1 MFVDTV
7 IEDKSLHKPA
17 FLLGLSIAVLAFFF
31 AFNFTDTIFGEFLS
45 PVIGNPQES
54 GFFGR
59 LVVSFVLTI
68 IFVLNLL
75 LISFAK
81 LKIQILI
88 VWIELFFL
96 FLAFT
101 YSFDLNISYIF
112 KNEFFCST
120 ESARNKE
127 CIPSK
132 IGLMISKGLF
142 TTIYISAV
150 SIVIATAIAIVG
162 AIAKLSNNGFA
173 YAIAS
178 FYTSL
183 FRGLPLLLQ
192 IYLIYKGLP
201 ELGFAIGAIPS
212 GIAAL
217 SLCYGAYM
225 TEIFRAG
232 IQSIPKGQWEASRA
246 LGFKFGLIL
255 RKIILPQSIPIIVP
269 PTGNQFIAMLK
280 DSSLVSVLGIWE
292 LMFMAKK
299 IGSKDFNNLEM
310 LLTAA
315 MIYWALTIV
324 LEIIQA
330 RIERK
335 YQQKA

>member
-17 FLLGLSIAVLAFFF
+17 FLLGLSIAVLVFFF

-45 PVIGNPQES
+45 PVIGDPKES

-59 LVVSFVLTI
+59 LVVSFVLSI

-75 LISFAK
+75 AISFAK
-81 LKIQILI
+81 LRVQIFI
-88 VWIELFFL
+88 VWVELFLL
-96 FLAFT
+96 FLVFAF
-101 YSFDLNISYIF
+101 SFDLKFSFIQN
-112 KNEFFCST
+112 N
-120 ESARNKE
+120 
-127 CIPSK
+127 

-150 SIVIATAIAIVG
+150 SIAIATAIAIVG

-192 IYLIYKGLP
+192 LFLIYKGLP
-201 ELGFAIGAIPS
+201 QIGFMVDAIPS

-246 LGFKFGLIL
+246 LGFRFSLIL
-255 RKIILPQSIPIIVP
+255 RKIILPQAIPIIVP

-292 LMFMAKK
+292 LMFMARTL
-299 IGSKDFNNLEM
+299 GQRDFRHMEM

-324 LEIIQA
+324 LEMIQA

>member
-7 IEDKSLHKPA
+7 VEDKALHKPA
-17 FLLGLSIAVLAFFF
+17 FLIGLSVTVLAIFF
-31 AFNFTDTIFGEFLS
+31 AFNFTNTIFGEFLS
-45 PVIGNPQES
+45 PVIGNPEES
-54 GFFGR
+54 GLFGR
-59 LVVSFVLTI
+59 FVVSFVLSV

-75 LISFAK
+75 AISFAR

-88 VWIELFFL
+88 VWFELFLL
-96 FLAFT
+96 FLAFA
-101 YSFDLNISYIF
+101 YSFDLKMSFIQS
-112 KNEFFCST
+112 
-120 ESARNKE
+120 R
-127 CIPSK
+127 

-192 IYLIYKGLP
+192 VYLIYKGLP
-201 ELGFAIGAIPS
+201 QLGFMVDAIPS

-246 LGFKFGLIL
+246 LGFKSGLIL

-292 LMFMAKK
+292 LMYLAKAL
-299 IGSKDFNNLEM
+299 GQRDFRHMEM

-315 MIYWALTIV
+315 MIYWGLTII
-324 LEIIQA
+324 LEMIQA

-335 YQQKA
+335 YQQKT

>member
-7 IEDKSLHKPA
+7 IEDKALHKPA
-17 FLLGLSIAVLAFFF
+17 FLAGLSITVLAIFF
-31 AFNFTDTIFGEFLS
+31 AFNFTNTIFGEFLS
-45 PVIGNPQES
+45 PVIGNPEES

-59 LVVSFVLTI
+59 LAVSFVLTI
-68 IFVLNLL
+68 LFVGNLL
-75 LISFAK
+75 LISFAR

-88 VWIELFFL
+88 VWLELFLL
-96 FLAFT
+96 FLAFA
-101 YSFDLNISYIF
+101 YSFDLEIAYIF
-112 KNEFFCST
+112 SGQ
-120 ESARNKE
+120 
-127 CIPSK
+127 PSK
-132 IGLMISKGLF
+132 LGLMISKGLF

-150 SIVIATAIAIVG
+150 SIVIATVIAIVG

-192 IYLIYKGLP
+192 IYLIYMGLP
-201 ELGFAIGAIPS
+201 QLGFMIDAIPS

-232 IQSIPKGQWEASRA
+232 IQSIPRGQWEASRA
-246 LGFKFGLIL
+246 LGFPFRLIL
-255 RKIILPQSIPIIVP
+255 RKIILPQSIPLIIP

-292 LMFMAKK
+292 IMFLAKK
-299 IGSKDFNNLEM
+299 LGAKDFNHLEM

-315 MIYWALTIV
+315 MIYWILTII
-324 LEIIQA
+324 LETIQA

-335 YQQKA
+335 YQQKT

>member
-7 IEDKSLHKPA
+7 VEDKALHKPA
-17 FLLGLSIAVLAFFF
+17 FLIGLSLAVLAFFF
-31 AFNFTDTIFGEFLS
+31 AFNFTNTIFGEFLS
-45 PVIGNPQES
+45 PVIGNPEES
-54 GFFGR
+54 GLFGR
-59 LVVSFVLTI
+59 FVVSFVLSV

-75 LISFAK
+75 AISFAR

-88 VWIELFFL
+88 VWFELFLL
-96 FLAFT
+96 FLAFA
-101 YSFDLNISYIF
+101 YSFDLKLSFIQS
-112 KNEFFCST
+112 
-120 ESARNKE
+120 R
-127 CIPSK
+127 

-192 IYLIYKGLP
+192 VYLIYKGLP
-201 ELGFAIGAIPS
+201 QLGFMVDAIPS

-246 LGFKFGLIL
+246 LGFKSGLIL

-292 LMFMAKK
+292 LMYLAKTL
-299 IGSKDFNNLEM
+299 GQRDFRHMEM

-315 MIYWALTIV
+315 MIYWGLTII
-324 LEIIQA
+324 LEMIQA

-335 YQQKA
+335 YQQKT

>member
-7 IEDKSLHKPA
+7 IEDKALHKPA
-17 FLLGLSIAVLAFFF
+17 FLAGLSITVLAIFF
-31 AFNFTDTIFGEFLS
+31 AFNFTNTIFGEFLS
-45 PVIGNPQES
+45 PVIGNPEES

-59 LVVSFVLTI
+59 LAVSFVLTI
-68 IFVLNLL
+68 LFVGNLL
-75 LISFAK
+75 LISFAR

-88 VWIELFFL
+88 VWLELFLL
-96 FLAFT
+96 FLAFA
-101 YSFDLNISYIF
+101 YSFDLEIAYIF
-112 KNEFFCST
+112 SGQ
-120 ESARNKE
+120 
-127 CIPSK
+127 PSK
-132 IGLMISKGLF
+132 LGLMISKGLF

-150 SIVIATAIAIVG
+150 SIVIATVIAIVG

-192 IYLIYKGLP
+192 IYLIYMGLP
-201 ELGFAIGAIPS
+201 QLGFMIDAIPS

-246 LGFKFGLIL
+246 LGFPFRLIL
-255 RKIILPQSIPIIVP
+255 RKIILPQSIPLIIP

-292 LMFMAKK
+292 IMFLAKK
-299 IGSKDFNNLEM
+299 LGAKDFNHLEM

-315 MIYWALTIV
+315 MIYWILTII
-324 LEIIQA
+324 LETIQA

-335 YQQKA
+335 YQQKT

>member
-7 IEDKSLHKPA
+7 VEDKALHKPA
-17 FLLGLSIAVLAFFF
+17 FLFGLSIAVLAIFFT
-31 AFNFTDTIFGEFLS
+31 FNFTNTIFGEFLS
-45 PVIGNPQES
+45 PVIGNPEKS

-59 LVVSFVLTI
+59 LAVSFVLTI
-68 IFVLNLL
+68 LFVANLL
-75 LISFAK
+75 LISFAR

-88 VWIELFFL
+88 VWIELFLL
-96 FLAFT
+96 FLAFA
-101 YSFDLNISYIF
+101 YSFDLEIAYIF
-112 KNEFFCST
+112 SGQ
-120 ESARNKE
+120 
-127 CIPSK
+127 PSK

-150 SIVIATAIAIVG
+150 SILIATAIAIVG

-192 IYLIYKGLP
+192 IYLIYMGLP
-201 ELGFAIGAIPS
+201 QLGFMIDAIPS

-246 LGFKFGLIL
+246 LGFPFGLIL
-255 RKIILPQSIPIIVP
+255 RKIILPQSIPLIIP

-292 LMFMAKK
+292 IMFLAKK
-299 IGSKDFNNLEM
+299 LGAKDFNHLEM

-315 MIYWALTIV
+315 MIYWLLTII
-324 LEIIQA
+324 LEMIQA

-335 YQQKA
+335 YQQKT

>member
-7 IEDKSLHKPA
+7 VEDKALHKPA
-17 FLLGLSIAVLAFFF
+17 FLIGLSVAVLAFFF
-31 AFNFTDTIFGEFLS
+31 AFNFTNTIFGEFLS
-45 PVIGNPQES
+45 PVIGNPEES
-54 GFFGR
+54 GLFGR
-59 LVVSFVLTI
+59 FVVSFVLSV

-75 LISFAK
+75 AISFAR

-88 VWIELFFL
+88 VWFELFLL
-96 FLAFT
+96 FRAFA
-101 YSFDLNISYIF
+101 YSFDLKLSFIQS
-112 KNEFFCST
+112 
-120 ESARNKE
+120 R
-127 CIPSK
+127 

-192 IYLIYKGLP
+192 VYLIYKGLP
-201 ELGFAIGAIPS
+201 QLGFMVDAIPS

-246 LGFKFGLIL
+246 LGFKSGLIL

-292 LMFMAKK
+292 LMYLAKTL
-299 IGSKDFNNLEM
+299 GQRDFRHMEM

-315 MIYWALTIV
+315 MIYWGLTII
-324 LEIIQA
+324 LEMIQA

-335 YQQKA
+335 YQQKT

>member
-7 IEDKSLHKPA
+7 IEDKALHKPA
-17 FLLGLSIAVLAFFF
+17 FLAGLSITVLAIFF
-31 AFNFTDTIFGEFLS
+31 AFNFTNTIFGELLS
-45 PVIGNPQES
+45 PVIGNPEES

-59 LVVSFVLTI
+59 LAVSFVLTI
-68 IFVLNLL
+68 LFVGNLL

-88 VWIELFFL
+88 VWLELFLL
-96 FLAFT
+96 FLAFA
-101 YSFDLNISYIF
+101 YSFDLEIAYIF
-112 KNEFFCST
+112 SGQ
-120 ESARNKE
+120 
-127 CIPSK
+127 PSK
-132 IGLMISKGLF
+132 LGLMISKGLF

-150 SIVIATAIAIVG
+150 SIVIATVIAIVG

-192 IYLIYKGLP
+192 IYLIYMGLP
-201 ELGFAIGAIPS
+201 QLGFMIDAIPS

-246 LGFKFGLIL
+246 LGFPFRLIL
-255 RKIILPQSIPIIVP
+255 RKIILPQSIPLIIP

-292 LMFMAKK
+292 IMFLAKK
-299 IGSKDFNNLEM
+299 LGAKDFNHLEM

-315 MIYWALTIV
+315 MIYWVLTII
-324 LEIIQA
+324 LEMIQA
-330 RIERK
+330 RIERR
-335 YQQKA
+335 YQQKT

>member
-7 IEDKSLHKPA
+7 VEDKALHKPV
-17 FLLGLSIAVLAFFF
+17 FLIGLSVTVLAFFF
-31 AFNFTDTIFGEFLS
+31 AFNFTNTIFGEFLS
-45 PVIGNPQES
+45 PVIGNPEES
-54 GFFGR
+54 GLFGR
-59 LVVSFVLTI
+59 LVVSFVLSV

-75 LISFAK
+75 AISFAR
-81 LKIQILI
+81 LKVQILI
-88 VWIELFFL
+88 VWFELFLL
-96 FLAFT
+96 FLAFA
-101 YSFDLNISYIF
+101 YSFDLKLSFIQS
-112 KNEFFCST
+112 
-120 ESARNKE
+120 R
-127 CIPSK
+127 

-192 IYLIYKGLP
+192 VYLIYKGLP
-201 ELGFAIGAIPS
+201 QLGFMVDAIPS

-246 LGFKFGLIL
+246 LGFKSGLIL

-292 LMFMAKK
+292 LMYLAKTL
-299 IGSKDFNNLEM
+299 GQRDFRHMEM

-315 MIYWALTIV
+315 MIYWGLTII
-324 LEIIQA
+324 LEMIQA

-335 YQQKA
+335 YQQKT

>member
-7 IEDKSLHKPA
+7 VEDKALHKPV
-17 FLLGLSIAVLAFFF
+17 FLIGLSVTVLAFFF
-31 AFNFTDTIFGEFLS
+31 AFNFTNTIFGEFLS
-45 PVIGNPQES
+45 PVIGNPEES
-54 GFFGR
+54 GLFGR
-59 LVVSFVLTI
+59 FVVSFVLSV

-75 LISFAK
+75 AISFAR
-81 LKIQILI
+81 LKVQILI
-88 VWIELFFL
+88 VWFELFLL
-96 FLAFT
+96 FLAFA
-101 YSFDLNISYIF
+101 YSFDLKLSFIQS
-112 KNEFFCST
+112 
-120 ESARNKE
+120 R
-127 CIPSK
+127 

-192 IYLIYKGLP
+192 VYLIYKGLTQ
-201 ELGFAIGAIPS
+201 LGFMVDAIPS

-246 LGFKFGLIL
+246 LGFKSGLIL

-292 LMFMAKK
+292 LMYLAKTL
-299 IGSKDFNNLEM
+299 GQRDFRHMEM

-315 MIYWALTIV
+315 MIYWGLTII
-324 LEIIQA
+324 LEMIQA

-335 YQQKA
+335 YQQKT

>member
-17 FLLGLSIAVLAFFF
+17 FLLGLSVAVLIFFF
-31 AFNFTDTIFGEFLS
+31 AFNFTDTVFGEFLS
-45 PVIGNPQES
+45 PVIGNPKES

-59 LVVSFVLTI
+59 LVVSFVLSA
-68 IFVLNLL
+68 IFVLNLFA
-75 LISFAK
+75 ISFAR
-81 LKIQILI
+81 LRVQIFI
-88 VWIELFFL
+88 VWIELFLL
-96 FLAFT
+96 FLAFAF
-101 YSFDLNISYIF
+101 SFDLKFSFIQ
-112 KNEFFCST
+112 
-120 ESARNKE
+120 
-127 CIPSK
+127 SK
-132 IGLMISKGLF
+132 IGLMVSKGLF

-173 YAIAS
+173 YAISS

-192 IYLIYKGLP
+192 FYLIYKVLP
-201 ELGFAIGAIPS
+201 HFCFIVDVIPS
-212 GIAAL
+212 VIAAL

-246 LGFKFGLIL
+246 LGFRFSLIL
-255 RKIILPQSIPIIVP
+255 RKIILPQAIPIIVP
-269 PTGNQFIAMLK
+269 PTGNQFIVMLK

-292 LMFMAKK
+292 LMYMAKTL
-299 IGSKDFNNLEM
+299 GQRDFRHMEM

-315 MIYWALTIV
+315 MIYWGLTII

-330 RIERK
+330 RIERR

>member
-7 IEDKSLHKPA
+7 VEDKALHKPA
-17 FLLGLSIAVLAFFF
+17 FLIGLSVTVLAIFF
-31 AFNFTDTIFGEFLS
+31 AFNFTNTIFGEFLS
-45 PVIGNPQES
+45 PVIGNPEES
-54 GFFGR
+54 GLFGR
-59 LVVSFVLTI
+59 FVVSFVLSV
-68 IFVLNLL
+68 IFVLNFLA
-75 LISFAK
+75 ISFAR

-88 VWIELFFL
+88 VWFELFLL
-96 FLAFT
+96 FLAFA
-101 YSFDLNISYIF
+101 YSFDLKMSFIQS
-112 KNEFFCST
+112 
-120 ESARNKE
+120 R
-127 CIPSK
+127 

-192 IYLIYKGLP
+192 VYLIYKGLP
-201 ELGFAIGAIPS
+201 QLGFMVDAIPS

-246 LGFKFGLIL
+246 LGFKSGLIL

-292 LMFMAKK
+292 LMYLAKTL
-299 IGSKDFNNLEM
+299 GQRDFRHMEM

-315 MIYWALTIV
+315 MIYWGLTII
-324 LEIIQA
+324 LEMIQA

-335 YQQKA
+335 YEQKT

>member
-7 IEDKSLHKPA
+7 VEDKALHKPA
-17 FLLGLSIAVLAFFF
+17 FLVGLSVTVLAFFF
-31 AFNFTDTIFGEFLS
+31 AFNFTNTIFGEFLS
-45 PVIGNPQES
+45 PVIGNPEES
-54 GFFGR
+54 GLFGR
-59 LVVSFVLTI
+59 LVVSFVLSV

-75 LISFAK
+75 AISFARIK
-81 LKIQILI
+81 VQIFI
-88 VWIELFFL
+88 VWIELFLL
-96 FLAFT
+96 FLAFA
-101 YSFDLNISYIF
+101 YSFDLKLSFIQS
-112 KNEFFCST
+112 
-120 ESARNKE
+120 R
-127 CIPSK
+127 

-192 IYLIYKGLP
+192 VYLAYKGLP
-201 ELGFAIGAIPS
+201 QLGFMVDAIPS

-246 LGFKFGLIL
+246 LGFKSGLIL

-292 LMFMAKK
+292 LMYLAKTL
-299 IGSKDFNNLEM
+299 GQRDFRHMEM

-315 MIYWALTIV
+315 MIYWGLTII
-324 LEIIQA
+324 LEMIQA

-335 YQQKA
+335 YQQKT

>member
-7 IEDKSLHKPA
+7 VEDKALHKPA
-17 FLLGLSIAVLAFFF
+17 FLIGLSLTVLAIFF
-31 AFNFTDTIFGEFLS
+31 AFNFTNTIFGEFLS
-45 PVIGNPQES
+45 PVIGNPEES
-54 GFFGR
+54 GLFGR
-59 LVVSFVLTI
+59 FVVSFVLSV

-75 LISFAK
+75 AISFARI
-81 LKIQILI
+81 KIQILI
-88 VWIELFFL
+88 VWFELFLL
-96 FLAFT
+96 FLAFA
-101 YSFDLNISYIF
+101 YSFDLKMSFIQS
-112 KNEFFCST
+112 
-120 ESARNKE
+120 R
-127 CIPSK
+127 

-192 IYLIYKGLP
+192 VYLIYKGLP
-201 ELGFAIGAIPS
+201 QLGFMVDAIPS

-246 LGFKFGLIL
+246 LGFKSGLIL

-292 LMFMAKK
+292 LMYLAKTL
-299 IGSKDFNNLEM
+299 GQRDFRHMEM

-315 MIYWALTIV
+315 MIYWGLTII
-324 LEIIQA
+324 LEMIQA

-335 YQQKA
+335 YQQKT

>member
-17 FLLGLSIAVLAFFF
+17 FILGLSVAVLIFFF
-31 AFNFTDTIFGEFLS
+31 AFNFTDTVFGELLS
-45 PVIGNPQES
+45 PVIGNPKES

-59 LVVSFVLTI
+59 LVVSFVLSA
-68 IFVLNLL
+68 IFVLNLFA
-75 LISFAK
+75 ISFAR
-81 LKIQILI
+81 LRVQIFI
-88 VWIELFFL
+88 VWIELFLL
-96 FLAFT
+96 FLAFAF
-101 YSFDLNISYIF
+101 SFDLKFSFIQ
-112 KNEFFCST
+112 
-120 ESARNKE
+120 
-127 CIPSK
+127 SK
-132 IGLMISKGLF
+132 IGLMVSKGLF

-192 IYLIYKGLP
+192 VYLIYKGLP
-201 ELGFAIGAIPS
+201 QLGFMVDAIPS

-246 LGFKFGLIL
+246 LGFRFSLIL
-255 RKIILPQSIPIIVP
+255 RKIILPQAIPIIVP

-292 LMFMAKK
+292 LMYMAKTL
-299 IGSKDFNNLEM
+299 GQRDFRHMEM

-315 MIYWALTIV
+315 MIYWGLTII
-324 LEIIQA
+324 LEMIQA

-335 YQQKA
+335 YQQKT

>member
-7 IEDKSLHKPA
+7 IEDKALHKPV
-17 FLLGLSIAVLAFFF
+17 FLFYLSITVLAIFF
-31 AFNFTDTIFGEFLS
+31 AFNFTNTIFGEFLS
-45 PVIGNPQES
+45 PVIGVPEES
-54 GFFGR
+54 GLFGR
-59 LVVSFVLTI
+59 FVVSFVLST

-75 LISFAK
+75 LISFTR

-88 VWIELFFL
+88 VWIELFLL
-96 FLAFT
+96 FLAFA
-101 YSFDLNISYIF
+101 YSFDLKLSFIQS
-112 KNEFFCST
+112 
-120 ESARNKE
+120 R
-127 CIPSK
+127 

-173 YAIAS
+173 YAIAT

-192 IYLIYKGLP
+192 VYLIYKGLP
-201 ELGFAIGAIPS
+201 QLGFMVDAIPS
-212 GIAAL
+212 GITAL

-255 RKIILPQSIPIIVP
+255 RKIILPQAIPIIVP

-292 LMFMAKK
+292 LMYLAKTL
-299 IGSKDFNNLEM
+299 GQRDFRHMEM

-315 MIYWALTIV
+315 MIYWGLTII
-324 LEIIQA
+324 LEMIQA
-330 RIERK
+330 RIEKK
-335 YQQKA
+335 YQQKT

>member
-7 IEDKSLHKPA
+7 IEDKALHKPV
-17 FLLGLSIAVLAFFF
+17 FLFYLSITVLAIFF
-31 AFNFTDTIFGEFLS
+31 AFNFTNTIFGEFLS
-45 PVIGNPQES
+45 PVIGVPEES
-54 GFFGR
+54 GLFGR
-59 LVVSFVLTI
+59 FVVSFVLST

-75 LISFAK
+75 LISFTR

-88 VWIELFFL
+88 VWLVLFLL
-96 FLAFT
+96 FLAFA
-101 YSFDLNISYIF
+101 YSFDLKLSFIQS
-112 KNEFFCST
+112 
-120 ESARNKE
+120 R
-127 CIPSK
+127 

-173 YAIAS
+173 YAIAT

-192 IYLIYKGLP
+192 VYLIYKGLP
-201 ELGFAIGAIPS
+201 QLGFMVDAIPS
-212 GIAAL
+212 GITAL

-255 RKIILPQSIPIIVP
+255 RKIILPQAIPIIVP

-292 LMFMAKK
+292 LMYLAKTL
-299 IGSKDFNNLEM
+299 GQRDFRHMEM

-315 MIYWALTIV
+315 MIYWGLTII
-324 LEIIQA
+324 LEMIQA
-330 RIERK
+330 RIEKK
-335 YQQKA
+335 YQQKT

>member
-7 IEDKSLHKPA
+7 IEDKALHKPA
-17 FLLGLSIAVLAFFF
+17 FLAGLSITVLAIFF
-31 AFNFTDTIFGEFLS
+31 AFNFTNTIFGEFLS
-45 PVIGNPQES
+45 PVIGNPEES

-59 LVVSFVLTI
+59 LAVSFVLTI
-68 IFVLNLL
+68 LFVGNLL
-75 LISFAK
+75 LISFAR

-88 VWIELFFL
+88 VWLELFLL
-96 FLAFT
+96 FLAFA
-101 YSFDLNISYIF
+101 YSFDLEIAYIF
-112 KNEFFCST
+112 SGQ
-120 ESARNKE
+120 
-127 CIPSK
+127 PSK
-132 IGLMISKGLF
+132 LGLMISKGLF

-150 SIVIATAIAIVG
+150 SIVIATVIAIVG

-192 IYLIYKGLP
+192 IYLIYMGLP
-201 ELGFAIGAIPS
+201 QLGFMIDAIPS

-246 LGFKFGLIL
+246 LGFPFRLIL
-255 RKIILPQSIPIIVP
+255 RKIILPQSIPLIIP

-292 LMFMAKK
+292 IMFLAKK
-299 IGSKDFNNLEM
+299 LGAKDFNHLEM

-315 MIYWALTIV
+315 MIYWILTII
-324 LEIIQA
+324 LETIQA
-330 RIERK
+330 RIERR
-335 YQQKA
+335 YQQKT

>member
-7 IEDKSLHKPA
+7 VEDKALHKPA
-17 FLLGLSIAVLAFFF
+17 FLIGLSVAVLAFFF
-31 AFNFTDTIFGEFLS
+31 AFNFTNTIFGEFLS
-45 PVIGNPQES
+45 PVIGKPEES
-54 GFFGR
+54 GLFGR
-59 LVVSFVLTI
+59 FVVSFVLSV

-75 LISFAK
+75 AISFAR

-88 VWIELFFL
+88 VWFELFLL
-96 FLAFT
+96 FLAFA
-101 YSFDLNISYIF
+101 YSFDLKLSFIQS
-112 KNEFFCST
+112 
-120 ESARNKE
+120 R
-127 CIPSK
+127 

-192 IYLIYKGLP
+192 VYLIYKGLP
-201 ELGFAIGAIPS
+201 QLGFMVDAIPS

-246 LGFKFGLIL
+246 LGFKSGLIL

-292 LMFMAKK
+292 LMYLAKTL
-299 IGSKDFNNLEM
+299 GQRDFRHMEM

-315 MIYWALTIV
+315 MIYWGLTII
-324 LEIIQA
+324 LEMIQA

-335 YQQKA
+335 YQQKT

>member
-7 IEDKSLHKPA
+7 VEDKALHKPA
-17 FLLGLSIAVLAFFF
+17 FLIGLSVAVLAFFF
-31 AFNFTDTIFGEFLS
+31 AFNFTNTIFGEFLS
-45 PVIGNPQES
+45 PVIGNPEES
-54 GFFGR
+54 GLFGR
-59 LVVSFVLTI
+59 FVVSFVLSV

-75 LISFAK
+75 AISFAR

-88 VWIELFFL
+88 VWFELFLL
-96 FLAFT
+96 FLAFA
-101 YSFDLNISYIF
+101 YSFDLKLSFIQS
-112 KNEFFCST
+112 
-120 ESARNKE
+120 R
-127 CIPSK
+127 

-192 IYLIYKGLP
+192 VYLIYKGLP
-201 ELGFAIGAIPS
+201 QLGFMVDAIPS

-232 IQSIPKGQWEASRA
+232 IQSLPLTFRDA
-246 LGFKFGLIL
+246 L
-255 RKIILPQSIPIIVP
+255 
-269 PTGNQFIAMLK
+269 N
-280 DSSLVSVLGIWE
+280 SSP
-292 LMFMAKK
+292 
-299 IGSKDFNNLEM
+299 KDFSHVGAV
-310 LLTAA
+310 T
-315 MIYWALTIV
+315 
-324 LEIIQA
+324 Q
-330 RIERK
+330 
-335 YQQKA
+335 

>member
-1 MFVDTV
+1 MVYPKRFPN
-7 IEDKSLHKPA
+7 IHC
-17 FLLGLSIAVLAFFF
+17 LL
-31 AFNFTDTIFGEFLS
+31 
-45 PVIGNPQES
+45 
-54 GFFGR
+54 
-59 LVVSFVLTI
+59 
-68 IFVLNLL
+68 
-75 LISFAK
+75 
-81 LKIQILI
+81 
-88 VWIELFFL
+88 
-96 FLAFT
+96 
-101 YSFDLNISYIF
+101 
-112 KNEFFCST
+112 
-120 ESARNKE
+120 
-127 CIPSK
+127 SK
-132 IGLMISKGLF
+132 
-142 TTIYISAV
+142 TTPE
-150 SIVIATAIAIVG
+150 IATVIAIVG

-192 IYLIYKGLP
+192 VYLIYKGLP
-201 ELGFAIGAIPS
+201 QLGFMVDAIPS

-246 LGFKFGLIL
+246 LGFKSGLIL

-292 LMFMAKK
+292 LMYLAKTL
-299 IGSKDFNNLEM
+299 GQRDFRHMEM

-315 MIYWALTIV
+315 MIYWGLTII
-324 LEIIQA
+324 LEMIQA

-335 YQQKA
+335 YQQKT

>member
-7 IEDKSLHKPA
+7 IEDKALHKPA
-17 FLLGLSIAVLAFFF
+17 FLIGLSIAVLAIFFT
-31 AFNFTDTIFGEFLS
+31 FNFTNTIFGEFLS
-45 PVIGNPQES
+45 PVIGKPSES

-59 LVVSFVLTI
+59 LSVSFVLTI
-68 IFVLNLL
+68 LFVGNLL
-75 LISFAK
+75 LISFTR

-88 VWIELFFL
+88 VWIELFLL
-96 FLAFT
+96 FLAFA
-101 YSFDLNISYIF
+101 YSFDLEIAYIF
-112 KNEFFCST
+112 SG
-120 ESARNKE
+120 S
-127 CIPSK
+127 PSK

-150 SIVIATAIAIVG
+150 SIAIATAIAIVG

-192 IYLIYKGLP
+192 IYLIYMGLP
-201 ELGFAIGAIPS
+201 QLGFMIDAIPS

-246 LGFKFGLIL
+246 LGFPFGLIL
-255 RKIILPQSIPIIVP
+255 RKIILPQSIPLIIP

-292 LMFMAKK
+292 IMFLAKK
-299 IGSKDFNNLEM
+299 LGAKDFNHLEM

-315 MIYWALTIV
+315 MIYWLLTII
-324 LEIIQA
+324 LEMIQA

-335 YQQKA
+335 YQQKT

>member
-7 IEDKSLHKPA
+7 IEDKALHKPV
-17 FLLGLSIAVLAFFF
+17 FLFYLSITVLAIFF
-31 AFNFTDTIFGEFLS
+31 AFNFTNTIFGEFLS
-45 PVIGNPQES
+45 PVIGVPEES
-54 GFFGR
+54 GLFGR
-59 LVVSFVLTI
+59 FVVSFVLST

-75 LISFAK
+75 IISFTR

-88 VWIELFFL
+88 VWVELFLL
-96 FLAFT
+96 FLAFA
-101 YSFDLNISYIF
+101 YSFDLKLSFIQS
-112 KNEFFCST
+112 
-120 ESARNKE
+120 R
-127 CIPSK
+127 

-173 YAIAS
+173 YAIAT

-192 IYLIYKGLP
+192 VYLIYKGLP
-201 ELGFAIGAIPS
+201 QLGFMVDAIPS
-212 GIAAL
+212 GITAL

-255 RKIILPQSIPIIVP
+255 RKIILPQAIPIIVP

-292 LMFMAKK
+292 LMYLAKTL
-299 IGSKDFNNLEM
+299 GQRDFRHMEM

-315 MIYWALTIV
+315 MIYWGLTII
-324 LEIIQA
+324 LEMIQA
-330 RIERK
+330 RIEKK
-335 YQQKA
+335 YQQKT

>member
-7 IEDKSLHKPA
+7 IEDKALHKPA
-17 FLLGLSIAVLAFFF
+17 FLVGLSLAVLAIFF
-31 AFNFTDTIFGEFLS
+31 AFNFTNTIFGEFLS
-45 PVIGNPQES
+45 PVIGNPEES

-59 LVVSFVLTI
+59 LAVSFVLTI
-68 IFVLNLL
+68 LFVGNLL
-75 LISFAK
+75 LISFAR

-88 VWIELFFL
+88 VWLELFLL
-96 FLAFT
+96 FLAFA
-101 YSFDLNISYIF
+101 YSFDLEIAYIF
-112 KNEFFCST
+112 SGQ
-120 ESARNKE
+120 
-127 CIPSK
+127 PSK

-150 SIVIATAIAIVG
+150 SIAIATAIAIVG

-192 IYLIYKGLP
+192 IYLIYMGLP
-201 ELGFAIGAIPS
+201 QLGFMIDAIPS

-246 LGFKFGLIL
+246 LGFPFGLIL
-255 RKIILPQSIPIIVP
+255 RKIILPQSVPIIIP

-292 LMFMAKK
+292 IMFLAKK
-299 IGSKDFNNLEM
+299 LGAKDFNHLEM

-315 MIYWALTIV
+315 MIYWVLTII
-324 LEIIQA
+324 LEMIQA

-335 YQQKA
+335 YQQKT

>member
-7 IEDKSLHKPA
+7 IEDKALHKPA
-17 FLLGLSIAVLAFFF
+17 FLAGLSITVLAIFF
-31 AFNFTDTIFGEFLS
+31 AFNFTNTIFGEFLS
-45 PVIGNPQES
+45 PVIGNPEES

-59 LVVSFVLTI
+59 LAVSFVLTI
-68 IFVLNLL
+68 LFVGNLL
-75 LISFAK
+75 LISYAR

-88 VWIELFFL
+88 VWLELFLL
-96 FLAFT
+96 FLAFA
-101 YSFDLNISYIF
+101 YSFDLEIAYIF
-112 KNEFFCST
+112 SGQ
-120 ESARNKE
+120 
-127 CIPSK
+127 PSK
-132 IGLMISKGLF
+132 LGLMISKGLF

-150 SIVIATAIAIVG
+150 SIVIATVIAIVG

-192 IYLIYKGLP
+192 IYLIYMGLP
-201 ELGFAIGAIPS
+201 QLGFMIDAIPS

-246 LGFKFGLIL
+246 LGFPFRLIL
-255 RKIILPQSIPIIVP
+255 RKIILPQSIPLIIP

-292 LMFMAKK
+292 IMFLAKK
-299 IGSKDFNNLEM
+299 LGAKDFNHLEM

-315 MIYWALTIV
+315 MIYWILTII
-324 LEIIQA
+324 LETIQA

-335 YQQKA
+335 YQQKT

>member
-7 IEDKSLHKPA
+7 VEDKALHKPA
-17 FLLGLSIAVLAFFF
+17 FLAGLSITVLAIFF
-31 AFNFTDTIFGEFLS
+31 AFNFTNTIFGEFLS
-45 PVIGNPQES
+45 PVIGNPEES

-59 LVVSFVLTI
+59 LAVSFVLTI
-68 IFVLNLL
+68 LFVGNLL
-75 LISFAK
+75 LISFAR

-88 VWIELFFL
+88 VWLELFLL
-96 FLAFT
+96 FLAFA
-101 YSFDLNISYIF
+101 YSFDLEIAYIF
-112 KNEFFCST
+112 SGQ
-120 ESARNKE
+120 
-127 CIPSK
+127 PSK
-132 IGLMISKGLF
+132 LGLMISKGLF

-150 SIVIATAIAIVG
+150 SIVIATVIAIVG

-192 IYLIYKGLP
+192 IYLIYMGLP
-201 ELGFAIGAIPS
+201 QLGFMIDAIPS

-246 LGFKFGLIL
+246 LGFKSGLIL

-292 LMFMAKK
+292 LMYLAKTL
-299 IGSKDFNNLEM
+299 GQRDFRHMEM

-315 MIYWALTIV
+315 MIYWGLTII
-324 LEIIQA
+324 LEMIQA

-335 YQQKA
+335 YQQKT

>member
-7 IEDKSLHKPA
+7 IEDKALHKPA
-17 FLLGLSIAVLAFFF
+17 FLAGLSITVLAIFF
-31 AFNFTDTIFGEFLS
+31 AFNFTNTIFGEFLS
-45 PVIGNPQES
+45 PVIGNPEES

-59 LVVSFVLTI
+59 LAVSFVLTI
-68 IFVLNLL
+68 LFVGNLL
-75 LISFAK
+75 LISFAR

-88 VWIELFFL
+88 VWLELFLL
-96 FLAFT
+96 FLAFA
-101 YSFDLNISYIF
+101 YSFDLEIAYIF
-112 KNEFFCST
+112 SGQ
-120 ESARNKE
+120 
-127 CIPSK
+127 PSK
-132 IGLMISKGLF
+132 IGIMISKGLF

-150 SIVIATAIAIVG
+150 SIVIATVIAIVG

-192 IYLIYKGLP
+192 IYLIYMGLP
-201 ELGFAIGAIPS
+201 QLGFMIDAIPS

-232 IQSIPKGQWEASRA
+232 IQSIPRGQWEASRA
-246 LGFKFGLIL
+246 LGFPFRLIL
-255 RKIILPQSIPIIVP
+255 RKIILPQSIPLIIP

-292 LMFMAKK
+292 IMFLAKK
-299 IGSKDFNNLEM
+299 LGAKDFNHLEM

-315 MIYWALTIV
+315 MIYWILTII
-324 LEIIQA
+324 LETIQA

-335 YQQKA
+335 YQQKT

>member
-7 IEDKSLHKPA
+7 IEDKALHKPA
-17 FLLGLSIAVLAFFF
+17 FLAGLSITVLAIFF
-31 AFNFTDTIFGEFLS
+31 AFNFTNTIFGEFLS
-45 PVIGNPQES
+45 PVIGNPEES

-59 LVVSFVLTI
+59 LAVSFVLTI
-68 IFVLNLL
+68 LFVGNLL
-75 LISFAK
+75 LISFAR

-88 VWIELFFL
+88 VWLELFLL
-96 FLAFT
+96 FLAFAF
-101 YSFDLNISYIF
+101 SFDLEIAYIF
-112 KNEFFCST
+112 SGQ
-120 ESARNKE
+120 
-127 CIPSK
+127 PSK
-132 IGLMISKGLF
+132 LGLMISKGLF

-150 SIVIATAIAIVG
+150 SIVIATVIAIVG

-192 IYLIYKGLP
+192 IYLIYMGLP
-201 ELGFAIGAIPS
+201 QLGFMIDAIPS

-217 SLCYGAYM
+217 SLSYGAYM

-246 LGFKFGLIL
+246 LGFPFRLIL
-255 RKIILPQSIPIIVP
+255 RKIILPQSIPLIIP

-292 LMFMAKK
+292 IMFLAKK
-299 IGSKDFNNLEM
+299 LGAKDFNHLEM

-315 MIYWALTIV
+315 MIYWILTII
-324 LEIIQA
+324 LETIQA

-335 YQQKA
+335 YQQKT

>member
-7 IEDKSLHKPA
+7 VEDKALHKPA
-17 FLLGLSIAVLAFFF
+17 FLIGLSVTVLAIFF
-31 AFNFTDTIFGEFLS
+31 AFNFTNTIFGEFLS
-45 PVIGNPQES
+45 PVIGNPEES
-54 GFFGR
+54 GLFGR
-59 LVVSFVLTI
+59 FVVSFVLSV
-68 IFVLNLL
+68 IFVLNFLA
-75 LISFAK
+75 ISFAR

-88 VWIELFFL
+88 VWFELFLL
-96 FLAFT
+96 FLAFA
-101 YSFDLNISYIF
+101 YSFDLKMSFIQS
-112 KNEFFCST
+112 
-120 ESARNKE
+120 R
-127 CIPSK
+127 

-192 IYLIYKGLP
+192 VYLIYKGLP
-201 ELGFAIGAIPS
+201 QLGFMVDAIPS

-246 LGFKFGLIL
+246 LGFKSGLIL

-292 LMFMAKK
+292 LMYLAKTL
-299 IGSKDFNNLEM
+299 GQRDFRHMEM

-315 MIYWALTIV
+315 MIYWGLTII
-324 LEIIQA
+324 LEMIQA

-335 YQQKA
+335 YQQKT

>member
-7 IEDKSLHKPA
+7 VEDKALHKPV
-17 FLLGLSIAVLAFFF
+17 FLIGLSVTVLAFFF
-31 AFNFTDTIFGEFLS
+31 AFNFTNTIFGEFLS
-45 PVIGNPQES
+45 PVIGNPEES
-54 GFFGR
+54 GLFGR
-59 LVVSFVLTI
+59 FVVSFVLSV

-75 LISFAK
+75 AISFAR
-81 LKIQILI
+81 LKVQILI
-88 VWIELFFL
+88 VWFELFLL
-96 FLAFT
+96 FLAFA
-101 YSFDLNISYIF
+101 YSFDLKLSFIQS
-112 KNEFFCST
+112 
-120 ESARNKE
+120 R
-127 CIPSK
+127 

-192 IYLIYKGLP
+192 VYLIYKGLP
-201 ELGFAIGAIPS
+201 QLGFMVDAIPS

-246 LGFKFGLIL
+246 LGFKSGLIL

-292 LMFMAKK
+292 LMYLAKTL
-299 IGSKDFNNLEM
+299 GQRDFRHMEM
-310 LLTAA
+310 LITAA
-315 MIYWALTIV
+315 MIYWGLTII
-324 LEIIQA
+324 LEMIQA

-335 YQQKA
+335 YQQKT

>member
-1 MFVDTV
+1 MFVETV
-7 IEDKSLHKPA
+7 VEDKALHKPA
-17 FLLGLSIAVLAFFF
+17 FLAGLSITVLAIFF
-31 AFNFTDTIFGEFLS
+31 AFNFTNTIFGEFLS
-45 PVIGNPQES
+45 PVIGNPEES

-59 LVVSFVLTI
+59 LAVSFVLTI
-68 IFVLNLL
+68 LFVGNLL
-75 LISFAK
+75 LISFAR

-88 VWIELFFL
+88 VWLELFLL
-96 FLAFT
+96 FLAFA
-101 YSFDLNISYIF
+101 YSFDLEIAYIF
-112 KNEFFCST
+112 SGQ
-120 ESARNKE
+120 
-127 CIPSK
+127 PSK
-132 IGLMISKGLF
+132 LGLMISKGLF

-150 SIVIATAIAIVG
+150 SIVIATVIAIVG

-192 IYLIYKGLP
+192 IYLIYMGLP
-201 ELGFAIGAIPS
+201 QLGFMIDAIPS

-246 LGFKFGLIL
+246 LGFPFRLIL
-255 RKIILPQSIPIIVP
+255 RKIILPQSIPLIIP

-292 LMFMAKK
+292 IMFLAKK
-299 IGSKDFNNLEM
+299 LGAKDFNHLEM

-315 MIYWALTIV
+315 MIYWVLTII
-324 LEIIQA
+324 LEMIQA
-330 RIERK
+330 RIERR
-335 YQQKA
+335 YQQKT

>member
-17 FLLGLSIAVLAFFF
+17 FLFGLFIAVLAIFF
-31 AFNFTDTIFGEFLS
+31 AFNFTDTFFSEFLR
-45 PVIGNPQES
+45 PVIGEPKES

-59 LVVSFVLTI
+59 FAVSVVLAVL
-68 IFVLNLL
+68 FVLNLFV
-75 LISFAK
+75 ISFFRLK
-81 LKIQILI
+81 LQIAI
-88 VWIELFFL
+88 VWIELFLL
-96 FLAFT
+96 FLAFA
-101 YSFDLNISYIF
+101 YSFDLKMSFIQS
-112 KNEFFCST
+112 
-120 ESARNKE
+120 RV
-127 CIPSK
+127 
-132 IGLMISKGLF
+132 GLMVTQGLF

-150 SIVIATAIAIVG
+150 SIVIATVIAIVG

-173 YAIAS
+173 FAIAS

-192 IYLIYKGLP
+192 VYLIYKGLP
-201 ELGFAIGAIPS
+201 QIGFMVDAVPA
-212 GIAAL
+212 GITAL

-232 IQSIPKGQWEASRA
+232 IQSIPRGQWEASRA
-246 LGFKFGLIL
+246 LGFRFSLIM
-255 RKIILPQSIPIIVP
+255 RKIILPQAVPIIVP

-280 DSSLVSVLGIWE
+280 DSSLVSVLGVWE
-292 LMFMAKK
+292 LMYLARTL
-299 IGSKDFNNLEM
+299 GQRDFRHMEM

-324 LEIIQA
+324 LEVIQA
-330 RIERK
+330 RIEEK
-335 YQQKA
+335 YKQKS

>member
-7 IEDKSLHKPA
+7 IEDKALHKPV
-17 FLLGLSIAVLAFFF
+17 FLFYLSITVLAIFF
-31 AFNFTDTIFGEFLS
+31 AFNFTNTIFGEFLS
-45 PVIGNPQES
+45 PVIGVPEES
-54 GFFGR
+54 GLFGR
-59 LVVSFVLTI
+59 FVVSFVLST

-75 LISFAK
+75 LISFTR

-88 VWIELFFL
+88 VWLELFLL
-96 FLAFT
+96 FLAFA
-101 YSFDLNISYIF
+101 YSFDLKLSFIQS
-112 KNEFFCST
+112 
-120 ESARNKE
+120 R
-127 CIPSK
+127 

-173 YAIAS
+173 YAIAT

-192 IYLIYKGLP
+192 VYLIYKGLP
-201 ELGFAIGAIPS
+201 QLGFMVDAIPS
-212 GIAAL
+212 GITAL

-255 RKIILPQSIPIIVP
+255 RKIILPQAIPIIVP

-292 LMFMAKK
+292 LMYLAKTL
-299 IGSKDFNNLEM
+299 GQRDFRHMEM

-315 MIYWALTIV
+315 MIYWGLTII
-324 LEIIQA
+324 LEMIQA
-330 RIERK
+330 RIEKK
-335 YQQKA
+335 YEQKT

>member
-7 IEDKSLHKPA
+7 VEDKALHKPA
-17 FLLGLSIAVLAFFF
+17 FLAALSITVLAIFF
-31 AFNFTDTIFGEFLS
+31 AFNFTNTIFGEFLS
-45 PVIGNPQES
+45 PVIGNPEES

-59 LVVSFVLTI
+59 LAVSFVLTI
-68 IFVLNLL
+68 LFVGNLL
-75 LISFAK
+75 LISFAR

-88 VWIELFFL
+88 VWLELFLL
-96 FLAFT
+96 FLAFA
-101 YSFDLNISYIF
+101 YSFDLEIAYIF
-112 KNEFFCST
+112 SGQ
-120 ESARNKE
+120 
-127 CIPSK
+127 PSK
-132 IGLMISKGLF
+132 IGIMISKGLF

-150 SIVIATAIAIVG
+150 SIVIATVIAIVG

-192 IYLIYKGLP
+192 IYLIYMGLP
-201 ELGFAIGAIPS
+201 QLGFMIDAIPS

-246 LGFKFGLIL
+246 LGFPFRLIL
-255 RKIILPQSIPIIVP
+255 RKIILPQSIPLIIP

-292 LMFMAKK
+292 IMFLAKK
-299 IGSKDFNNLEM
+299 LGAKDFNHLEM

-315 MIYWALTIV
+315 MIYWILTII
-324 LEIIQA
+324 LETIQA

-335 YQQKA
+335 YQQKT

>member
-7 IEDKSLHKPA
+7 IEDKALHKPV
-17 FLLGLSIAVLAFFF
+17 FLIYLSVTVLAIFF
-31 AFNFTDTIFGEFLS
+31 ALNFTNTLFGEFLR
-45 PVIGNPQES
+45 PVIGDPTES

-59 LVVSFVLTI
+59 FAVSLVLTI
-68 IFVLNLL
+68 IFVLNLFA
-75 LISFAK
+75 ISFFK
-81 LKIQILI
+81 LKAQVAI
-88 VWIELFFL
+88 VWVELFLL
-96 FLAFT
+96 FLAFA
-101 YSFDLNISYIF
+101 YSFDLKMSFIQS
-112 KNEFFCST
+112 
-120 ESARNKE
+120 R
-127 CIPSK
+127 IP
-132 IGLMISKGLF
+132 LMISRGLF
-142 TTIYISAV
+142 TTIYISAISIYISAI
-150 SIVIATAIAIVG
+150 SIVIATVIAVIG

-173 YAIAS
+173 YAISS

-192 IYLIYKGLP
+192 LFLIYKGLP
-201 ELGFAIGAIPS
+201 QLGFMVDAVPAAIT
-212 GIAAL
+212 AL

-246 LGFKFGLIL
+246 LGFKFNLIL
-255 RKIILPQSIPIIVP
+255 RKIILPQAIPIIIP

-280 DSSLVSVLGIWE
+280 DSSLASVLGVWE
-292 LMFMAKK
+292 LMYLARTL
-299 IGSKDFNNLEM
+299 GQRDFRHMEM

-330 RIERK
+330 RIEEK
-335 YQQKA
+335 YKQKS